1 MGHWPGAETSMM
13 FQWKGGELEAAPAN
27 RSIIGSLGLV
37 HDAIW
42 SDLNAD
48 GYPELLVAS
57 PWSDLRVFEN
67 RRFSF

>member
-1 MGHWPGAETSMM
+1 MER
-13 FQWKGGELEAAPAN
+13 GELEAVPAN

-42 SDLNAD
+42 SISTD

-67 RRFSF
+67 RRGSLM